1 MFVLNTT
8 KKTILYLFTY
18 LQNVFLNACFFCK
31 KSIFEYATL
40 SLEIKKLEAKI
51 FLSSFLRIFETILK
65 VLFSSLRN
73 ANNANE
79 L

>member
-1 MFVLNTT
+1 MFF
-8 KKTILYLFTY
+8 KC
-18 LQNVFLNACFFCK
+18 VFFVRNPFLSTNL
-31 KSIFEYATL
+31 KSNF
-40 SLEIKKLEAKI
+40 KKLEAEI

-65 VLFSSLRN
+65 MLFSSLRN

>member
-1 MFVLNTT
+1 MFFYMRV
-8 KKTILYLFTY
+8 
-18 LQNVFLNACFFCK
+18 FCK
-31 KSIFEYATL
+31 KSIFEYTTL
-40 SLEIKKLEAKI
+40 SLEIKKLEAEI

-65 VLFSSLRN
+65 MLFSSLRN

>member
-1 MFVLNTT
+1 MFFPNTT
-8 KKTILYLFTY
+8 KKTISYLFTY
-18 LQNVFLNACFFCK
+18 LQNVFLNACFCK
-31 KSIFEYATL
+31 KSIFEYITL
-40 SLEIKKLEAKI
+40 SLEIKKLEAEI

-65 VLFSSLRN
+65 MLFSSLRN